1 MGFKGI
7 GSVPAQ
13 LKYRLNNLLSKGIR
27 SKYLLPVFS
36 ETRIIEACQS
46 SFLGNHVLV
55 VSLRYKIYLSFT
67 VSVLNR
73 PVDVCFTSFVRKTK
87 NTLEKRVATE

>member
-1 MGFKGI
+1 M
-7 GSVPAQ
+7 
-13 LKYRLNNLLSKGIR
+13 
-27 SKYLLPVFS
+27 
-36 ETRIIEACQS
+36 
-46 SFLGNHVLV
+46 LV

-87 NTLEKRVATE
+87 NTLEKRVATERNGKFLHNIKCLVDTVLDSVN